1 MGCKFLFFFPHH
13 CSFCRPNPNITFY
26 ALSTRKCKFLLFFLY
41 AENVTRKIDFSFFS
55 RTASLWGVVRFIFH
69 GCLLHL
75 SCVFRTPLC
84 VLEAV
89 AMQFSWRL
97 MEFAFRVF
105 STNPRF
111 CFFFSIRL
119 FFTAARMC
127 SVYVLYWSLCLVGP
141 LVANKRAVRYSRW
154 ERKWN
159 VESYSSFVW
168 PRRCVARNDI
178 FLNRCVCRR
187 PTKTNFARIEFYAM
201 FFRPLAKTMSWHS
214 P

>member
-1 MGCKFLFFFPHH
+1 MGG
-13 CSFCRPNPNITFY
+13 CSFH
-26 ALSTRKCKFLLFFLY
+26 
-41 AENVTRKIDFSFFS
+41 FS
-55 RTASLWGVVRFIFH
+55 RMPLALVLCFPNAIMCSGSGGDAVFLTPNGVCFSGFFH
-69 GCLLHL
+69 QPPFL
-75 SCVFRTPLC
+75 
-84 VLEAV
+84 
-89 AMQFSWRL
+89 
-97 MEFAFRVF
+97 
-105 STNPRF
+105 
-111 CFFFSIRL
+111 FFFSIRL

-178 FLNRCVCRR
+178 FLNRYVCRR